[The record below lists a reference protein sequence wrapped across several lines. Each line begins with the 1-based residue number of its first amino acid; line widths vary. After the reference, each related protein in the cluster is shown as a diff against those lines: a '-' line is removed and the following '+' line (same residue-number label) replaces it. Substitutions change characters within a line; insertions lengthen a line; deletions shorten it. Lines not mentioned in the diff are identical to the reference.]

1 MQRDRNGPPMSA
13 IDLSAIDLSAI
24 DLSVVV
30 PLYNEADNVEP
41 LVLAV
46 STSLA
51 GTGRSWELVL
61 VDDGS
66 RDDTFARAVALIRTR
81 RHVRVVRLRRNFGQT
96 AAMAAGIQAA
106 RGRTI
111 VTMDGDLQNDPADIP
126 RLLRRLD
133 EGFDIVA
140 GWRKRR
146 QDERARVLLSRAANR
161 IIARVMGAPVRD
173 TGCSL
178 KAFRADL
185 LQGLPMYGDMHR
197 FIPAVSRLAGARIAQ
212 MEVNHQPRAAG
223 VSKYGFSRI
232 WKVGLDIVSIRYL
245 LWHARRPLRGSLI
258 AALTLGSAGV
268 ALTVGAAWAE
278 PPLPIVPGSL
288 GILLASLAVFV
299 GAGGFLGSLFAFH
312 DRHAVCYALLSA
324 TVLSNAHVAT
334 KDSP

>member
-1 MQRDRNGPPMSA
+1 M
-13 IDLSAIDLSAI
+13 SAI

-41 LVLAV
+41 LVQAVTASLDASRLA
-46 STSLA
+46 
-51 GTGRSWELVL
+51 WELVL

-66 RDDTFARAVALIRTR
+66 RDATFSRAAALVPTR
-81 RHVRVVRLRRNFGQT
+81 PWLRVVRLRRNYGQT

-106 RGRTI
+106 TGRTI

-126 RLLRRLD
+126 RLLQRLD

-146 QDERARVLLSRAANR
+146 QDQRARVLLSRAANR
-161 IIARVMGAPVRD
+161 IIARVMGTRIRD

-178 KAFRADL
+178 KAFRAEL

-197 FIPAVSRLAGARIAQ
+197 FIPAMSRLAGARIAQ
-212 MEVNHQPRAAG
+212 MEVHHQPRAAG

-245 LWHARRPLRGSLI
+245 LWHARRPLRGSLM
-258 AALTLGSAGV
+258 AALMLGTTGV
-268 ALTVGAAWAE
+268 ALTAGAAWAE

-324 TVLSNAHVAT
+324 TVLSTANVQN
-334 KDSP
+334 KDSHEQDCSHA

>member
-1 MQRDRNGPPMSA
+1 M
-13 IDLSAIDLSAI
+13 SAI

-41 LVLAV
+41 LVQAVTASLDASRLA
-46 STSLA
+46 
-51 GTGRSWELVL
+51 WELVL

-66 RDDTFARAVALIRTR
+66 RDATFSRAAALVPTR
-81 RHVRVVRLRRNFGQT
+81 PWLRVVRLRRNYGQT

-106 RGRTI
+106 TGRTI

-126 RLLRRLD
+126 RLLQRLD

-146 QDERARVLLSRAANR
+146 QDQRARVLLSRAANR
-161 IIARVMGAPVRD
+161 IIARVMGTRIRD

-178 KAFRADL
+178 KAFRAEL

-197 FIPAVSRLAGARIAQ
+197 FIPAMSRLAGARIAQ
-212 MEVNHQPRAAG
+212 MEVHHQPRAAG

-245 LWHARRPLRGSLI
+245 LWHARRPLRGSLM
-258 AALTLGSAGV
+258 AALMLGTTGV
-268 ALTVGAAWAE
+268 ALTAGAAWAE

-324 TVLSNAHVAT
+324 TVLSTANVPN
-334 KDSP
+334 KDSHEQDCSHA

>member
-1 MQRDRNGPPMSA
+1 MTAP
-13 IDLSAIDLSAI
+13 

-30 PLYNEADNVEP
+30 PLYNEAENVEP
-41 LVLAV
+41 LVQAVAGSLEATRLA
-46 STSLA
+46 
-51 GTGRSWELVL
+51 WELVL

-66 RDDTFARAVALIRTR
+66 RDATCARATALVRT
-81 RHVRVVRLRRNFGQT
+81 HPWLRVVRLRRNFGQT
-96 AAMAAGIQAA
+96 AAMAAGIRAA

-126 RLLRRLD
+126 RLLERLD
-133 EGFDIVA
+133 AGCDIVA
-140 GWRKRR
+140 GWRRRR

-161 IIARVMGAPVRD
+161 IIARVMGTGIRD

-178 KAFRADL
+178 KAFRAEL
-185 LQGLPMYGDMHR
+185 LHGLPLYGDMHR

-232 WKVGLDIVSIRYL
+232 WKVALDIVSIRYL
-245 LWHARRPLRGSLI
+245 LWHARRPLRGSLM
-258 AALTLGSAGV
+258 AALALGGAGLGLTAAA
-268 ALTVGAAWAE
+268 ALAE

-288 GILLASLAVFV
+288 GILMASLAVFV
-299 GAGGFLGSLFAFH
+299 VAGGFLGSLFAFH

-324 TVLSNAHVAT
+324 TVLSNANVAAE
-334 KDSP
+334 DSR